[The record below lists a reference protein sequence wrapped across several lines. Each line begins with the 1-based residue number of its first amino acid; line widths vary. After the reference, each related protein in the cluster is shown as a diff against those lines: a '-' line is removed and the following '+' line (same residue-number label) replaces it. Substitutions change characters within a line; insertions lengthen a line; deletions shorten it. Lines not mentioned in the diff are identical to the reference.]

1 MIQICHLVLADRF
14 SWLPLLGSFLSR
26 LLQLLTP
33 MGHVT
38 LPKAGR
44 KLGFPAIAWVVDG
57 QFVGRFVDEAY
68 HHCCYPVMVAL
79 VEPLQFCLPCEMYG
93 ISGAARLSAW
103 SGAILHLWGLSA
115 WLVWPPLMLV
125 GLAALSFRLAALGTG
140 LSSSVLLVLLVLQA
154 CLALSQSSTY
164 AGIGSA
170 FYGIV
175 ASVLLCVMAITG

>member
-1 MIQICHLVLADRF
+1 MDSINLGEVLSPNAWTTDVVSSVSALAD
-14 SWLPLLGSFLSR
+14 
-26 LLQLLTP
+26 
-33 MGHVT
+33 
-38 LPKAGR
+38 
-44 KLGFPAIAWVVDG
+44 DG

-164 AGIGSA
+164 AGMFWLAVIIQVEADGDFLLLPSTCLV
-170 FYGIV
+170 GIH
-175 ASVLLCVMAITG
+175 